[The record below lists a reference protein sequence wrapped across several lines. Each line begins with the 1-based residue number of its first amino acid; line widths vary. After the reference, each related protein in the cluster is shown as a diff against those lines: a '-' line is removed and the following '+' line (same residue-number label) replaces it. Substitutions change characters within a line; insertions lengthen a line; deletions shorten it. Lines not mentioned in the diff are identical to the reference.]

1 MPDIRRSALRPGVLP
16 SPRFDDGDLMT
27 RAQAGS
33 TDAFGELFDRY
44 RERSYRVSS
53 SVCHDVGRAED
64 AVQEAFLSIWR
75 NRDTYRAQQGTVAA
89 WLLAVVRYRAIDA
102 ARRNDRHAS
111 RRADDDGLERQPA
124 PDDVADQVHAR
135 ADASRLGPL
144 LARIPVLQ
152 REVIALAFYGGLTH
166 VEIAARLG
174 LPPGT
179 VKGRMRLGLNRLR
192 DELRRTELV

>member
-1 MPDIRRSALRPGVLP
+1 
-16 SPRFDDGDLMT
+16 
-27 RAQAGS
+27 
-33 TDAFGELFDRY
+33 DRY

-53 SVCHDVGRAED
+53 SVCHDEGRAED

-102 ARRNDRHAS
+102 ARRNHRHAS
-111 RRADDDGLERQPA
+111 RRADDDGLEHQPA
-124 PDDVADQVHAR
+124 PDDVAAQVHAR

-144 LARIPVLQ
+144 LARIPELQ

-192 DELRRTELV
+192 DELRRTGLV